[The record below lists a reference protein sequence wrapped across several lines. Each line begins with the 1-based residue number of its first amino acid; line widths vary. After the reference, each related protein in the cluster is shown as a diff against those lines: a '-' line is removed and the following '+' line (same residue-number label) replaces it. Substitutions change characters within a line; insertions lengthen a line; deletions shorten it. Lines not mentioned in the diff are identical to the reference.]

1 MRPPSTVK
9 THMYVVDILQTLGV
23 SRPTLYRLIRNGEFI
38 TPFKIGRR
46 TKWFSADV
54 YEWLGKNRRVGL
66 EPESLATNRPLR
78 SKVEREV
85 IPA

>member
-9 THMYVVDILQTLGV
+9 THMNVKDVMQTLGV
-23 SRPTLYRLIRNGEFI
+23 SRPTLYRLIRKGQFLM
-38 TPFKIGRR
+38 PFKIGRR

-54 YEWLGKNRRVGL
+54 YEWLGKSRGIGL

-78 SKVEREV
+78 SKSEHV
-85 IPA
+85 AA